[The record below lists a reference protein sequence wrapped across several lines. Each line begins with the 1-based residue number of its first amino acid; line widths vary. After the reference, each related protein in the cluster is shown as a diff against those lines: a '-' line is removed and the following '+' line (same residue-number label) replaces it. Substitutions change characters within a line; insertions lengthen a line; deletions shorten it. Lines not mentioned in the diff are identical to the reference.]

1 MNCIGIFTVRSQKYR
16 RGAWSTNTPLSAN
29 STPWVYLYLLYYI
42 KSLTAHT
49 YVLRLASCR
58 IHGYILYTYFI
69 FVLIDEDV
77 QL

>member
-1 MNCIGIFTVRSQKYR
+1 MNCIGIFTLRSQKYR

-49 YVLRLASCR
+49 YLYNNTYYVLQIA
-58 IHGYILYTYFI
+58 GYMDTFYIPISYLY
-69 FVLIDEDV
+69 
-77 QL
+77 